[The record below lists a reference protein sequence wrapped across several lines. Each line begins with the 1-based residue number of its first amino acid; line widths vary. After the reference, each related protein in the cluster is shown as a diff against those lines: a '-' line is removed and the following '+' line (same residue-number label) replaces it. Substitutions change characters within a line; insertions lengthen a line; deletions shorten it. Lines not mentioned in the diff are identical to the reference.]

1 MRPAAASRL
10 GSEGLRPTAEPPS
23 ASRLESAGLRSAGT
37 MSAAG
42 HLGEAAH
49 AQSLRSELASAGE
62 LESRPL
68 WSQQTEWNP
77 LEGASELDA
86 QELEAARLE
95 WEKLKAAGST
105 RGGFKVPDEGSR

>member
-1 MRPAAASRL
+1 
-10 GSEGLRPTAEPPS
+10 
-23 ASRLESAGLRSAGT
+23 

-49 AQSLRSELASAGE
+49 AESLRSGLASAGD

-68 WSQQTEWNP
+68 WSHETEWKA

-105 RGGFKVPDEGSR
+105 GGRFKVPDEESR